1 MAHDETRREFD
12 RQMELETT
20 SLRQEFLERVP
31 GLTASEVVAKMSFAV
46 HTSPVDIHQLRR
58 ERRIFSIQQGGQELY
73 PAFQFR
79 DDGRLLPIIHE
90 LLETF
95 ARYKARSDWD
105 NALWFTAE
113 NDWLDG
119 DAPIDLLTT
128 EPKLVKDAAEQAVLP
143 HID

>member
-1 MAHDETRREFD
+1 MAHDEVLREFD
-12 RQMELETT
+12 RQMELETI
-20 SLRQEFLERVP
+20 SLREEFLERVP
-31 GLTASEVVAKMSFAV
+31 VLKASEVVAKMSSAV
-46 HTSPVDIHQLRR
+46 HTAQVDILQLRR
-58 ERRIFSIQQGGQELY
+58 ERRILSIQQGGQELY

-90 LLETF
+90 LLEIF

-105 NALWFTAE
+105 NALWFSAE

-128 EPKLVKDAAEQAVLP
+128 EPRLVKDAAEQAVLP
-143 HID
+143 HIE